1 MAVFHSRRPVMDK
14 INKLC
19 ARLSLS
25 DEQFETLS
33 RRAEVELRENRSL
46 YMTKVIVLALLG
58 YAFILAVVTLLLL
71 TLYWLIM
78 ALIHAH
84 IHGAGYKI
92 LALVLVPLWMI
103 GKSLWVTVPE
113 PKGIVANRKDSPQLF
128 ALIDELSEK
137 LHTRV
142 DKVLLDEQFNASV
155 VQIPRLGA
163 LGFHKNI
170 LTLGL
175 PLMLSQRPLPFK
187 AILAHELGHLS
198 GNHSKSRAW
207 IYNLRMRWAQLLNSI
222 GEAGDIFFILFLI
235 FFSWFSPRFNSYTLA
250 LARAHEL
257 EADAEAARIAGV
269 DNFSESMLLL
279 PVYERFQS
287 EKVWPELGE
296 EVKVETAPPPEIFTR
311 LCGKTAAYSCTTDDL
326 KVTIKEALQE
336 KGSGYDTHPPLKV
349 RLTEGYFEPIIKLDE
364 SLSLPAEMLNRV
376 SEPIT
381 TENSAAAVYL
391 GREVLDQTL
400 AQIDKDWQS
409 RTELSWQQEHERLQE
424 VQKALTALEEQAQSK
439 ELTLAELK
447 SRAFY
452 IGEVKDTQAAIAAYS
467 DIVDKFP
474 SDAAARYSLG
484 MMLLK
489 DDFDHGL
496 EHLKAATISNR
507 ALLALACP
515 IILPLL
521 KAKGRHDE
529 AAHYETNLD
538 EYYKIAELAV
548 KERQSVSAESL
559 LEPHGM
565 EEDEVEYL
573 NNVFRELPNIHAAY
587 LVRKVVHHLPE
598 CPYLVVALD
607 IKPQLGSVNPLEE
620 IAALARWL
628 VDNLQLRYE
637 FCVSTFGMGTAK
649 LKKNI
654 EAVEGSLIY
663 RKDA

>member
-1 MAVFHSRRPVMDK
+1 MAVFHSRRPVIEK
-14 INKLC
+14 INKFC
-19 ARLSLS
+19 AKISLS

-46 YMTKVIVLALLG
+46 YMTKVIFLALLG
-58 YAFILAVVTLLLL
+58 YAFILAVVSLLLL
-71 TLYWLIM
+71 ILYWLVM
-78 ALIHAH
+78 ALINAH
-84 IHGAGYKI
+84 VHGYAYKI

-103 GKSLWVTVPE
+103 GKSLWVTIPE
-113 PKGIVANRKDSPQLF
+113 PKGIVANRKDSPELF
-128 ALIDELSEK
+128 ALIDELSQK

-198 GNHSKSRAW
+198 GNHSKSSAW
-207 IYNLRMRWAQLLNSI
+207 IYNLRMRWAQLLNTI
-222 GEAGDIFFILFLI
+222 GEAGDIFYVLFLV
-235 FFSWFSPRFNSYTLA
+235 FFSWFSPRFNSYSLA

-287 EKVWPELGE
+287 EIFWPQLGE
-296 EVKVETAPPPEIFTR
+296 EVKVQTAPPPEIFTR
-311 LCGKTAAYSCTTDDL
+311 LCGKTAAYTCPADDL
-326 KVTIKEALQE
+326 QATINEALKE
-336 KGSGYDTHPPLKV
+336 KGSGYDTHPPLKT
-349 RLTEGYFEPIIKLDE
+349 RLTEGYFEPIITLDE
-364 SLSLPAEMLNRV
+364 SLSLSAEMLARV
-376 SEPIT
+376 AAPIA
-381 TENSAAAVYL
+381 TENSAAAKYL
-391 GREVLDQTL
+391 GRAVLDETL
-400 AQIDKDWQS
+400 ARIDKDWQD

-424 VQKALTALEEQAQSK
+424 IQKELTKLDEQAQTK

-447 SRAFY
+447 SRAFC
-452 IGEVKDTQAAIAAYS
+452 IGELKDTEATVAAYS
-467 DIVDKFP
+467 DIVEKFP
-474 SDAAARYSLG
+474 TDASARYSLG
-484 MMLLK
+484 MLLLK
-489 DDFDHGL
+489 DNFDQGL
-496 EHLKAATISNR
+496 EHVKAATAFNR
-507 ALLALACP
+507 ALLAHAAP
-515 IILPLL
+515 TILPLL
-521 KAKGRHDE
+521 KAKERHDE
-529 AAHYETNLD
+529 IVDYEKRLD
-538 EYYKIAELAV
+538 DYYQIADLAL
-548 KERQSVSAESL
+548 KERQSVSADSL

-565 EEDEVEYL
+565 TDDEVEYL
-573 NNVFRELPNIHAAY
+573 NNVFRELPNIHEAY
-587 LVRKVVHHLPE
+587 FVRKFVQHLPE
-598 CPYLVVALD
+598 CPYLVIALD
-607 IKPQLGSVNPLEE
+607 VKPPAGSTNPLDD

-637 FCVSTFGMGTAK
+637 FCVSTLGMGTAK

-654 EAVEGSLIY
+654 QAVEGSLIY